1 MHRLTN
7 LAIGTR
13 QMQILLV
20 AGDDEDFAYL
30 RDLLVRAGEEQ
41 IALNHAHSFEEALV
55 LLKQT
60 TYDLVLCD
68 YKSADGAALRL
79 LHELREQGLGA
90 QVIFLSDF
98 VNDATVEAAIRTGAG
113 RCCQKPGSDVA
124 YVSRDIRRAI
134 EVYCKERQ
142 RQKAEDALRK
152 LWGAVEQSADLVI
165 ITDRDGVIEYVN
177 PAFEVLTGYSR
188 EETIG
193 QTPRMLKSEEQTPE
207 IYKELWQTILSGTV
221 FRGILANRKKNGEI
235 FFAEKT
241 ITPLHDAEGKITHF
255 ISNDRDITERRR
267 LETQLQQ
274 AQKMDAIGKLAGGV
288 AHDFN
293 NLLMVISAYAELMLD
308 SVAPEHPL
316 RRNVQEIMTASRRA
330 ADLTRQ
336 LLAFGRKQVQS
347 LQLVDL
353 NWIVEEINKML
364 PRLIGEDIEL
374 IFAPGQNL
382 GKVKADLVQ
391 IEQIVMN
398 LAANA
403 RDAMPKG
410 GKLTIETANV
420 QLDEDYV
427 QEHSIVPAGD
437 YVLLAVTD
445 SGTGIASEH
454 MAHIF
459 EPFYTTKEAGKG
471 TGLGLATVYGIV
483 KQNGGF
489 VWVYSEPGL
498 GTTFKIYLPRVQQGI
513 EKIHSSKP
521 IEISSKGCETVLLVE
536 DELAVRQSTREYLML
551 NGYIVL
557 EAKNGEDALCIARDY
572 IPPIHMM
579 ITDVVMP
586 NMGGAKLAGHLATE
600 RPGMKVLFVSGYAE
614 NTVLRHGAID
624 VTTRFLQKP
633 FSLKTL
639 AHKIREVLET
649 ETVMAASA
657 GSS

>member
-1 MHRLTN
+1 
-7 LAIGTR
+7 
-13 QMQILLV
+13 
-20 AGDDEDFAYL
+20 
-30 RDLLVRAGEEQ
+30 
-41 IALNHAHSFEEALV
+41 
-55 LLKQT
+55 
-60 TYDLVLCD
+60 
-68 YKSADGAALRL
+68 
-79 LHELREQGLGA
+79 
-90 QVIFLSDF
+90 
-98 VNDATVEAAIRTGAG
+98 
-113 RCCQKPGSDVA
+113 
-124 YVSRDIRRAI
+124 
-134 EVYCKERQ
+134 
-142 RQKAEDALRK
+142 
-152 LWGAVEQSADLVI
+152 
-165 ITDRDGVIEYVN
+165 
-177 PAFEVLTGYSR
+177 
-188 EETIG
+188 
-193 QTPRMLKSEEQTPE
+193 
-207 IYKELWQTILSGTV
+207 
-221 FRGILANRKKNGEI
+221 
-235 FFAEKT
+235 
-241 ITPLHDAEGKITHF
+241 
-255 ISNDRDITERRR
+255 
-267 LETQLQQ
+267 
-274 AQKMDAIGKLAGGV
+274 
-288 AHDFN
+288 
-293 NLLMVISAYAELMLD
+293 LD

-459 EPFYTTKEAGKG
+459 EPFYTTKGEGKG

-600 RPGMKVLFVSGYAE
+600 RPSMKVLFVSGYAE

-639 AHKIREVLET
+639 ARKIREVLET

>member
-7 LAIGTR
+7 LAIGSR

-113 RCCQKPGSDVA
+113 RCSQKPGSDVA

-241 ITPLHDAEGKITHF
+241 ITPLRDAEGNITHF

-308 SVAPEHPL
+308 SLAPEHPL